1 MPLCS
6 IKPTSSSRRSCIQD
20 LAQLAVV
27 AAIDRTFQTMPGVC
41 SRNACPQFAIM
52 ISVPYLQVC
61 LKILPSPSAYPIG
74 NRNVWEMP
82 RPLSIHLAHHGSV
95 LENFWNSRRKLEAP
109 AAPER
114 SNSRASAVAERKLN
128 AITIEVI
135 SGDPAELHRGWGP
148 LTQCSC
154 SRQGASLQHLRRKRY
169 HLPCL
174 SQQLRF
180 YSTASRTA
188 LYVLQSVRREGSVQ
202 IFKQR
207 ESVSYKEFYLHLQLT
222 FSSSKISFV
231 TQEL

>member
-1 MPLCS
+1 MSTICHHD
-6 IKPTSSSRRSCIQD
+6 I
-20 LAQLAVV
+20 
-27 AAIDRTFQTMPGVC
+27 
-41 SRNACPQFAIM
+41 CP
-52 ISVPYLQVC
+52 
-61 LKILPSPSAYPIG
+61 LPSGLPETPPKSKRLPHWQWECLG
-74 NRNVWEMP
+74 NAQTP
-82 RPLSIHLAHHGSV
+82 FHHLAHHGSV

-135 SGDPAELHRGWGP
+135 SGDSAELHRGWGP

-188 LYVLQSVRREGSVQ
+188 LHVLQSVQREGSIQ
-202 IFKQR
+202 IFKQT

-222 FSSSKISFV
+222 FISSNISFV